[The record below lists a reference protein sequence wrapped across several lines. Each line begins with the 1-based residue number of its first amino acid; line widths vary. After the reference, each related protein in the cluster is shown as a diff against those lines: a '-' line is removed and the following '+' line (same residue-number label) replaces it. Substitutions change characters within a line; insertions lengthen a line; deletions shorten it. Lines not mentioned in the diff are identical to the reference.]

1 MIMRTWHGWTKSG
14 DADEYDRMLRTEIL
28 PGIHRIAGYRGCW
41 VLRRAAGDEVEFVT
55 ITCWDSWE
63 AIEEFAGK
71 TRASSVIHPGAA
83 RLLTRHDERSEH
95 FDATWVP

>member
-1 MIMRTWHGWTKSG
+1 MRTWHGWTKAS
-14 DADEYDRMLRTEIL
+14 DADAYDRVLRTQIL

-41 VLRRAAGDEVEFVT
+41 LLRRAAGEEVEFVT

-71 TRASSVIHPGAA
+71 SRTSSVIDPVAD
-83 RLLTRHDERSEH
+83 RLLKRHDTTSEH
-95 FDATWVP
+95 FEATWVP